1 MPSALS
7 QPAGVALD
15 QSGLWLLLP
24 WEFSPTV
31 LVTVALAA
39 TLYTVGLARA
49 APRVSCSRR
58 IAFYLGLFLIYCAL
72 QTSWDYYASHMFF
85 VHRLQHFVLHDLGP
99 ALLAGSAPAAVLA
112 MGLPEWLGKRAAQ
125 MKVHMRPAARVIF
138 DPWTATALYIAS
150 LVIWIWPSVHFYV
163 MLSNWLYKLMNWS
176 VVLADLPFWSL
187 ILDPRAYPL
196 ARVRGGYRLLMLFV
210 VMLPMMLAGA
220 ILGLSRHDLYPVY
233 GICGR
238 FAPISPLT
246 DQHLGGLIIWIPGS
260 VLIAVAALV
269 VLRRILRQEHAAQA
283 TRVPRAAHSE

>member
-1 MPSALS
+1 MSRPS
-7 QPAGVALD
+7 GVALD
-15 QSGLWLLLP
+15 QSALWPLLP

-31 LVTVALAA
+31 LVTVALAT
-39 TLYTVGLARA
+39 TLYSVGLTRV

-58 IAFYLGLFLIYCAL
+58 IGFYLGLFLIYCAL

-85 VHRLQHFVLHDLGP
+85 VHRLQHFVLHDVGP
-99 ALLAGSAPAAVLA
+99 ALIAGSAPAPVLA
-112 MGLPEWLGKRAAQ
+112 KCLPEWLGKLVARV
-125 MKVHMRPAARVIF
+125 KVHMRPAARMIF

-187 ILDPRAYPL
+187 ILDRRAYPL
-196 ARVRGGYRLLMLFV
+196 ARVRGGCRLLMLFV

-260 VLIAVAALV
+260 LLVAVAGFV
-269 VLRRILRQEHAAQA
+269 VLRQILRQERATQA
-283 TRVPRAAHSE
+283 SKAPRAAHSE